1 MVSASFECRHTRR
14 LSNARY
20 EEPMRSVI
28 ALVAL
33 GLVALVSACSGG
45 DKESFR
51 AVDHDKNGKISYEEL
66 LFVFPD
72 VTPDMFTRFDGD
84 GDGLLADNEFVVFKS
99 DDSRLAAKDDA
110 AAPAAPAPAR
120 PGDGRQLAVP
130 FKGEEVI
137 EIPAPVT
144 EPAVKAKPEKGKK
157 EKDAKGKAE
166 SGKRTEGTTYT
177 VQRGDKLSRI
187 AHRFGISV
195 EDITRANG
203 DMHPDT
209 LRDGQVLVIPAKP

>member
-1 MVSASFECRHTRR
+1 MVSASFECRHMRR

-20 EEPMRSVI
+20 EEPMRSNV
-28 ALVAL
+28 AWFAL
-33 GLVALVSACSGG
+33 GLVALLSACSGG

-51 AVDHDKNGKISYEEL
+51 NVDHDKNGKISYEEL

-72 VTPDMFTRFDGD
+72 VTPDMFGRMDGDFDGALSEND
-84 GDGLLADNEFVVFKS
+84 AIQKGEAKS
-99 DDSRLAAKDDA
+99 ANGS
-110 AAPAAPAPAR
+110 PAPASPPPVR
-120 PGDGRQLAVP
+120 PGDGKQLAVP

-144 EPAVKAKPEKGKK
+144 EPAAKAKPEKGKK
-157 EKDAKGKAE
+157 DKDQKDAKAKPETAKK
-166 SGKRTEGTTYT
+166 SDATSYT
-177 VQRGDKLSRI
+177 IQRGDNLSRI
-187 AHRFGISV
+187 AHKFGITV

-209 LRDGQVLVIPAKP
+209 LRDGQVINIPAKP

>member
-1 MVSASFECRHTRR
+1 
-14 LSNARY
+14 
-20 EEPMRSVI
+20 MRSVI

-33 GLVALVSACSGG
+33 GLIALVSACSGG

-51 AVDHDKNGKISYEEL
+51 HVDHDKNGKISYEEL

-72 VTPDMFTRFDGD
+72 VTPDLFTKSDADFDG
-84 GDGLLADNEFVVFKS
+84 GLSESEYAAFLT
-99 DDSRLAAKDDA
+99 DDARLAAKT
-110 AAPAAPAPAR
+110 AAPAPNAPSPVR
-120 PGDGRQLAVP
+120 PGDGKQLAVP

-137 EIPAPVT
+137 EIPAPVA

-157 EKDAKGKAE
+157 EKDAKETKDAKGK
-166 SGKRTEGTTYT
+166 SDGGKKSEGTTYT
-177 VQRGDKLSRI
+177 VQRGDHLSRI
-187 AHRFGISV
+187 AHKFGVSV

-209 LRDGQVLVIPAKP
+209 LRDGQVLNIPAKP

>member
-1 MVSASFECRHTRR
+1 
-14 LSNARY
+14 
-20 EEPMRSVI
+20 MRSVI

-33 GLVALVSACSGG
+33 GLIALVSACSGG

-51 AVDHDKNGKISYEEL
+51 HVDHDKNSKISYEEL

-72 VTPDMFTRFDGD
+72 VTPDLFTKSDADFDG
-84 GDGLLADNEFVVFKS
+84 GLSES
-99 DDSRLAAKDDA
+99 EYAAFLKDDA
-110 AAPAAPAPAR
+110 RIAAKTAAPAPNAPAPVR
-120 PGDGRQLAVP
+120 PGDGKQLAVP

-137 EIPAPVT
+137 EIPAPVA

-157 EKDAKGKAE
+157 EKDAKETKDAKGKSE
-166 SGKRTEGTTYT
+166 GGKKSEGTTYT
-177 VQRGDKLSRI
+177 VQRGDHLSRI
-187 AHRFGISV
+187 AHKFGVSV

-209 LRDGQVLVIPAKP
+209 LRDGQVLNIPAKP